1 MGAVQVFFLTLNR
14 NMSVGKFA
22 KSQRLLTVLR
32 EDIIFNVKC
41 VEVRKIVER
50 NFIVK
55 CEIFF
60 ARFCWL

>member
-1 MGAVQVFFLTLNR
+1 MGAVQVFFLTPNR

-50 NFIVK
+50 TFIVK

>member
-14 NMSVGKFA
+14 NMSVGKFE

>member
-1 MGAVQVFFLTLNR
+1 MGAVQVFFLTPNR
-14 NMSVGKFA
+14 NMSVGKFT

-50 NFIVK
+50 TFIVK